1 MAVRRQLGVAD
12 FLNIT
17 LDEVVEKVE
26 KLCTSL
32 SMQLGDKKYFYG
44 DEYVLNVYIVKSR
57 Y

>member
-44 DEYVLNVYIVKSR
+44 DEYVLNLHIVLN
-57 Y
+57 